1 MVYDELTAEENLL
14 LFARLQGIAR
24 PKERVAALLE
34 EVSLTERRESL
45 VRTFSRGMRQRVA
58 IARALLTEPSVL
70 LLDEPATG
78 LDSHGIAWLA
88 QTLRGMRDAGCTL
101 LMSLHG
107 ESEISALATRGIRLD
122 AGAVVG
128 DTNAGADDEFE
139 CLARSGR
146 MSLLA
151 NTGVLLGKEL
161 KTEFR
166 SRELLTT
173 TIIFVII
180 VLVLFS
186 FTFDP
191 LSDEARRFGSGL
203 LWLAFLFAA
212 SLMLQPCFLR
222 EQTND
227 TLSALRLSV
236 SDPFAIFL
244 AKLAANTL
252 FLMVTELLLLPVF
265 AVMYSVTVSSVLP
278 WLVLVFF
285 LGSLG
290 VSIAGTALSSISAQ
304 ARMRELLLPLLLLPM
319 LTPILI
325 ASTEVTAALLDR
337 SPYVLWKGIGF
348 LVAFDI
354 VFLTALWLFGE
365 YLLEE

>member
-1 MVYDELTAEENLL
+1 
-14 LFARLQGIAR
+14 
-24 PKERVAALLE
+24 
-34 EVSLTERRESL
+34 
-45 VRTFSRGMRQRVA
+45 
-58 IARALLTEPSVL
+58 
-70 LLDEPATG
+70 
-78 LDSHGIAWLA
+78 
-88 QTLRGMRDAGCTL
+88 
-101 LMSLHG
+101 
-107 ESEISALATRGIRLD
+107 
-122 AGAVVG
+122 
-128 DTNAGADDEFE
+128 
-139 CLARSGR
+139 
-146 MSLLA
+146 MSLLS
-151 NTGVLLGKEL
+151 NTTILLGKEL
-161 KTEFR
+161 RAEFR

-173 TIIFVII
+173 TIVFILI

-191 LSDEARRFGSGL
+191 LSEEARRFGSGL

-236 SDPFAIFL
+236 SDPFSIFL

-252 FLMVTELLLLPVF
+252 FLLITELLLLPVF
-265 AVMYSVTVSSVLP
+265 AVMYGVPVWRVLH
-278 WLVLVFF
+278 WLVMVFF

-290 VSIAGTALSSISAQ
+290 VSIAGTALSAISAQ
-304 ARMRELLLPLLLLPM
+304 ARMRELLLPLLLLPL

-325 ASTEVTAALLDR
+325 ASTEVTASLLER
-337 SPYVLWKGIGF
+337 TPFVQWKGVGF
-348 LVAFDI
+348 LVAFDL